1 MGGYI
6 FSLNKT
12 KLYSVYCMAEFF
24 VKMNIC
30 LCQRVLGD
38 YIPEIICREEKILY
52 LHTDFNKTI

>member
-12 KLYSVYCMAEFF
+12 KLYSVYCMAESF
-24 VKMNIC
+24 VEMNIC

-38 YIPEIICREEKILY
+38 YILEIICRDEKILY
-52 LHTDFNKTI
+52 LRTDFNKTI